1 MFYAGAAVGF
11 VLGALAFW
19 LDRYVFGPPVE
30 RSIER
35 AKRESYFRRYARE
48 EALRQ
53 DNDGRV

>member
-19 LDRYVFGPPVE
+19 LDRYVFGPPAE
-30 RSIER
+30 RSVER
-35 AKRESYFRRYARE
+35 AKREAYFRKYARE

-53 DNDGRV
+53 GENGRT

>member
-1 MFYAGAAVGF
+1 MFYAGTAVGF

-19 LDRYVFGPPVE
+19 LDRYLFGLPVE

-35 AKRESYFRRYARE
+35 AKREAYFRRYARE

-53 DNDGRV
+53 DTDERV